1 MAWYNQFVLKV
12 PLNTSQPTN
21 QQSIINTS
29 IDQWS
34 SEFMTKVDILNKNLT
49 SVVDIHH
56 FDMNNFSVKL
66 YSDSEC
72 QQI

>member
-1 MAWYNQFVLKV
+1 
-12 PLNTSQPTN
+12 
-21 QQSIINTS
+21 
-29 IDQWS
+29 
-34 SEFMTKVDILNKNLT
+34 MTKVDILNKNLT